1 MPRLMKKIESEK
13 QLELS
18 LKSTVESTM
27 KGFCLKLL
35 SQNIIGLPDRLCL
48 LPGGRVFFVEV
59 KTTGKKPRKIQQY
72 IHEKL
77 RSLGF
82 RVYVLDSSRGIN
94 TILRDYGYEIYL
106 DNDEFDYGHNVP
118 SQDPSEGV

>member
-1 MPRLMKKIESEK
+1 MPRLKKKVESEK

-18 LKSTVESTM
+18 LKNTVESTM
-27 KGFCLKLL
+27 RGLCLKLL
-35 SQNIIGLPDRLCL
+35 SQNITGLPDRLCL
-48 LPGGRVFFVEV
+48 LPRGGVFFVEV

-82 RVYVLDSSRGIN
+82 RVYVLDSSKGIN

-118 SQDPSEGV
+118 NQDPSKRE